1 MRTWMLTGADRMKK
15 RLTRWA
21 MLVVMCASVCTLAS
35 CIEPELHLPADDV
48 VVDMPI
54 VIMDMEVVW
63 NVDVNWNTQ
72 WLYGWDAI
80 DEQLSGSIGYTT
92 PTNYEVRRYYLGDKP
107 HGAHTHEGMDG
118 FTVFSSSF
126 RRAYNYG
133 YYDLLL
139 WSNID
144 SPSGTQVLLIDD
156 SRVDEVTA
164 STTATRGLLTDASAQ
179 TVTGLYNQPEI
190 FYSAYERDIHISQ
203 QAEDYDYFDEDKK
216 VWVKHIETKLTPL
229 VYIYLVQ
236 VVLHHNDGRIVGLT
250 GDAAVSAMAS
260 GTSVNTGHTNNRP
273 CMVYF
278 LMRMKQGVDYQ
289 GERVDVMGGKLT
301 TFGLCDME
309 GWTAESRAGYSG
321 SRTDLDNRLYLTFR
335 FSNGKEKTYD
345 YLITDQCRER
355 SHGGVITLHL
365 DARDIDPPAS
375 GDSEA
380 RDLFIPTLEDYENVD
395 YDIPI

>member
-1 MRTWMLTGADRMKK
+1 MRTWRLTGTGRLKK
-15 RLTRWA
+15 RLARWKVLA
-21 MLVVMCASVCTLAS
+21 ATYVSVCTMVS

-63 NVDVNWNTQ
+63 DIDADWSTQ
-72 WLYGWDAI
+72 WIYGWDAI
-80 DEQLSGSIGYTT
+80 DEQLAGPIGYTT
-92 PTNYEVRRYYLGDKP
+92 PSNYEVRRYYLGAQP
-107 HGAHTHEGMDG
+107 HGAHTREGMDG
-118 FTVFSSSF
+118 FTIFTSSF
-126 RRAYNYG
+126 RRTYNYG

-301 TFGLCDME
+301 TFGLCDM
-309 GWTAESRAGYSG
+309 
-321 SRTDLDNRLYLTFR
+321 
-335 FSNGKEKTYD
+335 
-345 YLITDQCRER
+345 
-355 SHGGVITLHL
+355 
-365 DARDIDPPAS
+365 
-375 GDSEA
+375 
-380 RDLFIPTLEDYENVD
+380 
-395 YDIPI
+395 